1 MWSRPRLN
9 SINFSC
15 TKQTGPKIDPEP
27 VRTPE
32 GDGVEWSTGHVRRAV
47 RLSSVHGRHGVENLH
62 WLPDIPNLE
71 T

>member
-1 MWSRPRLN
+1 VGAARRGVVLRRRGASAR
-9 SINFSC
+9 
-15 TKQTGPKIDPEP
+15 DPEP